1 MIAEIVINSISKATD
16 SVYHYQI
23 PQCFEDQINVGVR
36 VEVDFGRGNRTLEGY
51 VVGITDKSDFKSL
64 KPIKSVIDTTSYF
77 DEKQVELAMFMKHRY
92 FCTYIQALKTMVP
105 AGIGVKFV
113 KLVFLDECDD
123 KAIADATKNSL
134 VCEKITEQLK
144 KCSPLTVDQ
153 LTNNIGK
160 GNISSGIKQ
169 LASKGIIHTE
179 LMRNS
184 GVKDTLMSYVSLDC
198 DINDAYEFCD
208 KFCKKSP
215 AQVRALEML
224 CDYGTISVSELLE
237 IADVSKS
244 SVDSLVEKGYAKID
258 KAVVRKDLFQSV
270 SVCESIKHQLN
281 SEQQN
286 AVDTISQSMQS
297 GANDT
302 FLIHGITDSGKNEE
316 YLNVIQKAIETG
328 KKSILL
334 VPEIALTPQM
344 ISRVVSRF
352 PDRVAVIHS
361 SLTVKERYEQWK
373 KISENEVDVVVG
385 ARSAIFAP
393 FDNIGLIIVDEEHE
407 NTYKSE
413 SSPRYNAVEI
423 ARYRAKMSN
432 AVLVLASATPLIESY
447 YKAKSG
453 KYKLI
458 ELTQRATK
466 ANLPT
471 VSIVDMR
478 EELENGNMSV
488 FSNMLMEDIKENI
501 KNNKQTIL
509 FLNRRG
515 HSGFVTCRSCGYTA
529 KCPHC
534 NVSLTYHK
542 YKNKMICHYCDYM
555 CDYPNNCPTCKSS
568 YIKHFGIGTQKVAEQ
583 VEKYFPGATYLRM
596 DADTTSDRTAHER
609 ILNEFTSNNVN
620 ILIGTQMVTKG
631 LDFENVTLVGVVAAD
646 MSLNQEDYRAGE
658 RTFNLITQV
667 CGRAG
672 RGKYP
677 GKAVIQTYNPD
688 DETIVDSSKHDY
700 KKFYED
706 EIAFRQMMNYPPFC
720 EFINIT
726 FKDKSY
732 DNAKNTCTRFYNELK
747 NNTKNFSKVLEVFAP
762 NEAPIKMIND
772 KYRFRILAKS
782 RYNAN
787 LYDIIGDL
795 YSKYSKNGKNAAVS
809 VDVNPQNMY

>member
-1 MIAEIVINSISKATD
+1 MIAEIVINSVSKATD
-16 SVYHYQI
+16 SVYHYDI
-23 PQCFEDQINVGVR
+23 PECFETMVDVGVR
-36 VEVDFGRGNRTLEGY
+36 VEVDFGRGNRTVEGY
-51 VVGITDKSDFKSL
+51 VVGITDKSEFSDL

-77 DEKQVELAMFMKHRY
+77 DEKQVKLAMFMKHRY

-105 AGIGVKFV
+105 SGIGVKFV
-113 KLVFLDECDD
+113 KLVFLDTTDET
-123 KAIADATKNSL
+123 KITNATKNSL
-134 VCEKITEQLK
+134 VCEKIVEQLK

-153 LTNNIGK
+153 LATNIGK

-169 LASKGIIHTE
+169 LVVKKIIHTE
-179 LMRNS
+179 LVRNS
-184 GVKDTLMSYVSLDC
+184 GVKDSIQSYVTLDC

-208 KFCKKSP
+208 KFIKKSP

-224 CDYGTISVSELLE
+224 CDYGTISMSELTE
-237 IADVSKS
+237 YADVSKA
-244 SVDSLVEKGYAKID
+244 SVDSLVEKGYARISKS
-258 KAVVRKDLFQSV
+258 VVRKDLFQSI
-270 SVCESIKHQLN
+270 SVCENIRHKLN
-281 SEQQN
+281 AEQQN
-286 AVDTISQSMQS
+286 AVDEISESID
-297 GANDT
+297 NNNCDT
-302 FLIHGITDSGKNEE
+302 YLIHGITGSGKTEV
-316 YLNVIQKAIETG
+316 YLNLIEKTIN
-328 KKSILL
+328 KKKQSILL

-373 KISENEVDVVVG
+373 RISENQVDVVVG
-385 ARSAIFAP
+385 ARSAVFAP

-413 SSPRYNAVEI
+413 SAPRYNAVEI

-432 AVLVLASATPLIESY
+432 SVLVLASATPLIESY
-447 YKAKSG
+447 YKAKTG

-458 ELTQRATK
+458 ELTKRATD
-466 ANLPT
+466 ANLPE

-478 EELENGNMSV
+478 LELENGNMSV
-488 FSNMLMEDIKENI
+488 FSNQLMEDIEQNI

-515 HSGFVTCRSCGYTA
+515 HSGFVTCRSCGYTV

-534 NVSLTYHK
+534 NVSMTYHK

-555 CDYPNNCPTCKSS
+555 CEYPGKCPSCNSS

-596 DADTTSDRTAHER
+596 DADTTSDRMAHER
-609 ILNEFTSNNVN
+609 ILNDFVTNNVN

-646 MSLNQEDYRAGE
+646 MSLKQEDYRAGE

-677 GKAVIQTYNPD
+677 GKAVIQTYSPD
-688 DETIVDSSKHDY
+688 DETIIDSSNHDY

-726 FKDKSY
+726 FTDKSY
-732 DNAKNTCTRFYNELK
+732 ENAKNTCTRFYNELK
-747 NNTKNFSKVLEVFAP
+747 KNTKSFMGVIEVYAP

-782 RYNAN
+782 RYNKQ
-787 LYDIIGDL
+787 LYDMIGGI
-795 YSKYSKNGKNAAVS
+795 YSKYSKNSKNAAVS